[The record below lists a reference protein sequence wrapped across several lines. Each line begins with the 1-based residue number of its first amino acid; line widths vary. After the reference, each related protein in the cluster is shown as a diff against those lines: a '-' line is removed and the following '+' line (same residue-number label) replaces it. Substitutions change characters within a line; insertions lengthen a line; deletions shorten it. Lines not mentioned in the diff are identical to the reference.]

1 VRWLLAVLAAL
12 LLAACGGAGHPT
24 DGGKDTLPG
33 PLPSGVTFAA
43 ADGGAA
49 APPFALKL
57 LDGTRVDSARLWR
70 ERPLVLFFF
79 ASWCSRC
86 ADQQHKLQPLVERYR
101 DVVTFVGLVGPDK
114 APAVRS
120 WLDTHE
126 VTYPVGIDDGLAIW
140 KPYAVRTPPAVILI
154 GPGGKLLRGW
164 TGGVETGVL
173 QEELERLVRR

>member
-1 VRWLLAVLAAL
+1 VRRLLAAFAAL
-12 LLAACGGAGHPT
+12 LLAGCGGADRPT

-33 PLPSGVTFAA
+33 ALPKGVTFAA
-43 ADGGAA
+43 ADLGAA
-49 APPFALKL
+49 APPFALTL

-70 ERPLVLFFF
+70 QRPVVLFFF

-86 ADQQHKLQPLVERYR
+86 ADQQRKLQALVERYR
-101 DVVTFVGLVGPDK
+101 DVVTFVGLGGQDK

-120 WLDTHE
+120 WLAKHD

-164 TGGVETGVL
+164 TGGVETDVL
-173 QEELERLVRR
+173 GDELDRLVQR